1 MNYCTWITRKKED
14 AVLDLTVCIGSACH
28 LKGAYNLI
36 QTFQQI
42 IEEKSLH
49 DKITLKSGFC
59 MQLCHIPG
67 VAVRVDGE
75 EHHVAAEKAGEF
87 FVKEVEPKLLNE
99 LY

>member
-1 MNYCTWITRKKED
+1 LITRKKED

-36 QTFQQI
+36 QTFQQL

-59 MQLCHIPG
+59 MKLCHIPG
-67 VAVRVDGE
+67 VGLMVDGE
-75 EHHVAAEKAGEF
+75 EHHVVAEKAGEF
-87 FVKEVEPKLLNE
+87 FVQEVEPKL
-99 LY
+99 